1 MEQVNAWFGRYRHS
15 ARYMDAPRF
24 NLYLLLACHLNNRF
38 RVYKRTAFANERDGS
53 EEDLV

>member
-1 MEQVNAWFGRYRHS
+1 MHGLEDTDTLLDTWMRLV
-15 ARYMDAPRF
+15 
-24 NLYLLLACHLNNRF
+24 YLLLACHLNNRF